1 MNLPCSRKYCYAN
14 LDYRR
19 IVWAA
24 VYQLTVG
31 TVCYSLVSEMST
43 RRLQIKTVV
52 LGRNLYIIVGIIAS
66 VLTPYMLNQS
76 AWDWGNYAGFV
87 SYTPSPQDRIALTAN
102 TSSGEAAVSSASSTP
117 TSASR
122 SQQDVRSPNLIC
134 SLSEK
139 SAREISHLQKSTSLM
154 RRSMRAF
161 CHSIKIPSRHS
172 IPR

>member
-1 MNLPCSRKYCYAN
+1 M
-14 LDYRR
+14 
-19 IVWAA
+19 
-24 VYQLTVG
+24 
-31 TVCYSLVSEMST
+31 CYSLVSEMST

-87 SYTPSPQDRIALTAN
+87 SHLLTPQPCTHHTNSN
-102 TSSGEAAVSSASSTP
+102 TSSGEAAVSSVSYTP

-122 SQQDVRSPNLIC
+122 SQQAAHSPSSTC
-134 SLSEK
+134 SSSEK
-139 SAREISHLQKSTSLM
+139 SAPEISQRQKSTSLM
-154 RRSMRAF
+154 RRSMKAF
-161 CHSIKIPSRHS
+161 YHSIKIPSRHS